1 MSDFPQQFFVDR
13 AFKIFDKRGSVD
25 GTITLDEYTETLSE
39 LVGRGPDGAMEFLFR
54 IYDEKGLSQK
64 IHRLTGKAY
73 TLVNFDFQ
81 EGAALKSTSC

>member
-54 IYDEKGLSQK
+54 IYDEKGQ
-64 IHRLTGKAY
+64 
-73 TLVNFDFQ
+73 F
-81 EGAALKSTSC
+81 LK